1 MVTSLSA
8 NMPQKLLVYWLVN
21 VSFTVPLVVIFT
33 KFDGQIASEF
43 VNVTDAKDE
52 DKWERAR
59 EIAEI
64 TFQKVYLPKVLNA
77 KYPPRAY
84 VRLEGENDEDFFLNN
99 GGNVVS

>member
-1 MVTSLSA
+1 M
-8 NMPQKLLVYWLVN
+8 
-21 VSFTVPLVVIFT
+21 VIFT

-43 VNVTDAKDE
+43 VNVTDGMDE
-52 DKWERAR
+52 DKWGRAR

-64 TFQKVYLPKVLNA
+64 TFQKVYLPKIFNA

-84 VRLEGENDEDFFLNN
+84 VRLEGENDDDFFLKN